1 MNLRITLLAFL
12 CLCATAILRAE
23 RVDML
28 KAGAKANGKA
38 LNTKLINSTIDRLNR
53 GGGGTL
59 FFPAGTYLTGS
70 IHLKSNITLELE
82 AGATLLFSDNFDDYL
97 PFVEVRH
104 EGVMMKSF
112 QPLIYAVDAENIT
125 IKGEGTLDGQGKKW
139 WMEFFRVMIDLKDNG
154 MRDINKYQPMWD
166 VQNDTTA
173 IYAETNKDYVS
184 TLQRRFFRPP
194 FIQPVRCKKVKIE
207 GVKIV
212 NSPFWTINPAFCDNV
227 TVHGVTIYNPSKD
240 PKGPNTDGINPSS
253 CRNVRISDCFIS
265 VGDDCITIK
274 SGRDADGRKYGKA
287 CENITITNCVM
298 LSGHGG
304 VVIGSEMS
312 GGVRRVTISNCV
324 FDGTDSGIRLKSSR
338 GRGGVVEELRVDNI
352 VMKNIQRNA
361 FIFDLFYDKESK
373 VEPVSERTPVFRNI
387 HLSNITGSDIKQI
400 GYIKGIEE
408 MPVQGLSF
416 SNINMKAEV
425 GFIVDIAEDI
435 RFDNVDF
442 SSQTGSPWQFSKCKQ
457 IVLNNVR
464 SKYPV
469 NQQPIVTFEDVDNA
483 IINNCFQMTP
493 VKDFYKANN
502 SHIIE
507 GHNYWKKES
516 FK

>member
-1 MNLRITLLAFL
+1 MSILLL
-12 CLCATAILRAE
+12 
-23 RVDML
+23 D
-28 KAGAKANGKA
+28 
-38 LNTKLINSTIDRLNR
+38 
-53 GGGGTL
+53 
-59 FFPAGTYLTGS
+59 
-70 IHLKSNITLELE
+70 HKS
-82 AGATLLFSDNFDDYL
+82 G
-97 PFVEVRH
+97 
-104 EGVMMKSF
+104 
-112 QPLIYAVDAENIT
+112 
-125 IKGEGTLDGQGKKW
+125 
-139 WMEFFRVMIDLKDNG
+139 
-154 MRDINKYQPMWD
+154 
-166 VQNDTTA
+166 
-173 IYAETNKDYVS
+173 
-184 TLQRRFFRPP
+184 
-194 FIQPVRCKKVKIE
+194 
-207 GVKIV
+207 
-212 NSPFWTINPAFCDNV
+212 FCDNV

-435 RFDNVDF
+435 RLIMWISLRRLVHR
-442 SSQTGSPWQFSKCKQ
+442 G
-457 IVLNNVR
+457 
-464 SKYPV
+464 
-469 NQQPIVTFEDVDNA
+469 
-483 IINNCFQMTP
+483 
-493 VKDFYKANN
+493 N
-502 SHIIE
+502 SV
-507 GHNYWKKES
+507 S
-516 FK
+516 VSRLF